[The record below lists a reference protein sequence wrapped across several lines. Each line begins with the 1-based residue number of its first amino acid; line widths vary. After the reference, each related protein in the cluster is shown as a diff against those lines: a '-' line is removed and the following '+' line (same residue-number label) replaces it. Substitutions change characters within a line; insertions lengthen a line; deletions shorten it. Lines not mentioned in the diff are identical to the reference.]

1 MNYLLTILNTP
12 VHDYDFII
20 SFSRFMEPI
29 TKTDGRYAQYHN
41 GLLLYHFDTELELI
55 DVRDHLVELE
65 KSFGIYF
72 ILNEINSTTTFCMD
86 EEQVDG
92 ILNLGPDI
100 SIKDFP
106 FIISPQSEE
115 MDMGDYDDDDKD
127 DEVVQKLI
135 QKYKLKDIEPTL
147 DEILEKIHEKGTSS
161 LSIQE
166 QAVLNQFK

>member
-12 VHDYDFII
+12 IHDNNFII

-72 ILNEINSTTTFCMD
+72 ILNEVNSTTTFCMD

-92 ILNLGPDI
+92 ILNLGPDL
-100 SIKDFP
+100 SIQDFP
-106 FIISPQSEE
+106 FVISPQSEE
-115 MDMGDYDDDDKD
+115 MDMGDQNDDDKD

-147 DEILEKIHEKGTSS
+147 DEILEKIYEKGTSS

-166 QAVLNQFK
+166 QTVLNQFK

>member
-12 VHDYDFII
+12 IHDYDFII

-65 KSFGIYF
+65 KSFGLHF
-72 ILNEINSTTTFCMD
+72 ILSEVNSTTTFCMWV
-86 EEQVDG
+86 EEVDG

-100 SIKDFP
+100 PTKDLP
-106 FIISPQSEE
+106 FVIEPQTEE
-115 MDMGDYDDDDKD
+115 MDMAEYDDDDKD

-147 DEILEKIHEKGTSS
+147 DEILEKIYEKGTSS

>member
-1 MNYLLTILNTP
+1 MI
-12 VHDYDFII
+12 
-20 SFSRFMEPI
+20 
-29 TKTDGRYAQYHN
+29 RYSLQIP
-41 GLLLYHFDTELELI
+41 LQEL
-55 DVRDHLVELE
+55 RQ
-65 KSFGIYF
+65 KKIYF
-72 ILNEINSTTTFCMD
+72 QWQDHERELMN
-86 EEQVDG
+86 V
-92 ILNLGPDI
+92 
-100 SIKDFP
+100 IKDFP

>member
-1 MNYLLTILNTP
+1 
-12 VHDYDFII
+12 
-20 SFSRFMEPI
+20 MEPI

-106 FIISPQSEE
+106 FIISPKSEE

>member
-12 VHDYDFII
+12 IHDYGFII

-55 DVRDHLVELE
+55 DLRDYLVELE

-92 ILNLGPDI
+92 ILNLGPDL
-100 SIKDFP
+100 SIQDFP
-106 FIISPQSEE
+106 FIISPQNEE

-147 DEILEKIHEKGTSS
+147 DEILEKIYEKGTSS

>member
-12 VHDYDFII
+12 IHDNDFII

-72 ILNEINSTTTFCMD
+72 ILNEVNSTTTFCMD

-92 ILNLGPDI
+92 ILNLGPDL
-100 SIKDFP
+100 SIQDFP
-106 FIISPQSEE
+106 FVISPQSEE
-115 MDMGDYDDDDKD
+115 MDMGDQNDDDKD

-147 DEILEKIHEKGTSS
+147 DEILEKIYEKGTSS

-166 QAVLNQFK
+166 QTVLNQFK